1 MDGEKYLIWAKV
13 KHHLEANQD
22 DFYLE
27 HSELVNLVRPP
38 EFIYPEADKVV
49 DFVEIYDS
57 VFMNTWC
64 PDSIIQRF
72 YINTDTPNELSVF
85 LILQIFF
92 IENIVL
98 NLTYSARMALDVIAY
113 DSQIPFLVWEFG
125 QGLEDLVLQILTKL
139 SFQLRLLNFL
149 IKAFVN
155 MEQVGL
161 PFLLKEQLM
170 SLGCK
175 IFLNL
180 SPSDV
185 GVKLLS
191 FGTDWNLVG
200 LLIWIFEHF
209 SIINKIYFASF

>member
-1 MDGEKYLIWAKV
+1 
-13 KHHLEANQD
+13 
-22 DFYLE
+22 
-27 HSELVNLVRPP
+27 
-38 EFIYPEADKVV
+38 
-49 DFVEIYDS
+49 
-57 VFMNTWC
+57 
-64 PDSIIQRF
+64 
-72 YINTDTPNELSVF
+72 
-85 LILQIFF
+85 
-92 IENIVL
+92 
-98 NLTYSARMALDVIAY
+98 MALDVIAD

-191 FGTDWNLVG
+191 FGTD
-200 LLIWIFEHF
+200 
-209 SIINKIYFASF
+209 